1 MTITA
6 TNETATAAASI
17 PSLPT
22 GAWDLVSFLENAKDY
37 GTILGGGVV
46 TIIGLIILI
55 AAVVF
60 ILKKFLG
67 NGQGPEKSWP
77 VIIIMIVVAGAFLTG
92 GIGLMLNI
100 SSGGQK
106 TIEELGGGFIVLQ
119 SSVGLLR

>member
-37 GTILGGGVV
+37 GTILGGGVI
-46 TIIGLIILI
+46 TLLGLILLI
-55 AAVVF
+55 VAVVF
-60 ILKKFLG
+60 LFKKFVG
-67 NGQGPEKSWP
+67 NGQGQEKSWP